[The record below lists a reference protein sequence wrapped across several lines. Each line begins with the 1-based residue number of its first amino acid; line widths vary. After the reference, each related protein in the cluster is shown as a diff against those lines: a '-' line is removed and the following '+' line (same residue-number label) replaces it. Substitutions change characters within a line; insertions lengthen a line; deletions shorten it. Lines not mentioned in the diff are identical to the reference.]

1 MGAVLPDGLPRTEM
15 EQSEVRWLHS
25 AAGAAIAY
33 VQKGTVF
40 LADGTF
46 LGRLEGNE
54 VWNSHY
60 VGEIFKGNRLVR
72 KLYRPLGTREE
83 PIEGSAP
90 SLPLPEPPEALPQA
104 VLPSDMRELEE
115 AQPHSRTKRP
125 LPGGGSI
132 L

>member
-1 MGAVLPDGLPRTEM
+1 M

-33 VQKGTVF
+33 IQKGAVF
-40 LADGTF
+40 LADGTL

-72 KLYRPLGTREE
+72 KLYRPLGMREE
-83 PIEGSAP
+83 QAERPAP
-90 SLPLPEPPEALPQA
+90 PLLSPHPPEALSE
-104 VLPSDMRELEE
+104 VLLPSDLHELELRV
-115 AQPHSRTKRP
+115 PKWGPFGPSF
-125 LPGGGSI
+125 L